1 MRRREVPVVLL
12 LDLSPRAME
21 EADVVERIPG
31 RPLKVKVLRASRH
44 IKVSRADGSPETP
57 AEWTAC
63 ARGVIELA
71 REASAATAKI
81 ARSGDAARLWIAGT
95 TGLPVFF
102 HLGHALSSWSTPV
115 TILHREQDGTC
126 RRFAL
131 DRALS
136 GSYFGAPVEEIGPV
150 PGGEPG
156 LVVRVAKQ
164 VSREQIEEYQTRVG

>member
-21 EADVVERIPG
+21 EAEVVARIPG

-71 REASAATAKI
+71 REVSAATAKI
-81 ARSGDAARLWIAGT
+81 ARAGDAARLWTAGT
-95 TGLPVFF
+95 AGTAGLPVLF
-102 HLGHALSSWSTPV
+102 HLGVRPRVYLRARAADRRAGDISSV
-115 TILHREQDGTC
+115 
-126 RRFAL
+126 
-131 DRALS
+131 
-136 GSYFGAPVEEIGPV
+136 APPLGHH
-150 PGGEPG
+150 
-156 LVVRVAKQ
+156 L
-164 VSREQIEEYQTRVG
+164 